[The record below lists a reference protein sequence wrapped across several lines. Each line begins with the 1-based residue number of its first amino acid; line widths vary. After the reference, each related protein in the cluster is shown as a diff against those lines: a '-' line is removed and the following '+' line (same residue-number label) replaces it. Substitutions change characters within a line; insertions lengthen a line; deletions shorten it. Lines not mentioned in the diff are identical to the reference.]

1 MKKLIPCFLL
11 LFALTAKAQ
20 NFEGT
25 IKWSMKMDITDPARK
40 AKMEEAKKR
49 MSDPAAQARM
59 KEMQAKMNDPQMKAM
74 MEANP
79 QMKTQM
85 EAMMKMQ
92 GGDMSAM
99 MPKGFTIMVKGQNTL
114 TKMEGRPMAMEI
126 LYLKDKDNAYHLD
139 RQNKTYSAMMTG
151 NRSGQASPS
160 TPPKVTKTSET
171 TRILNY
177 TCTKYLVEI
186 AEGNRTITQS
196 IWTTTEIKD
205 IDFKNM
211 AKHRMGGGQAI
222 FYEGMEGVPLR
233 VESNMGESSM
243 VMEVTEIKKE
253 SLNPADFSIPADF
266 KETQGMMG
274 KY

>member
-160 TPPKVTKTSET
+160 TPPKVPRLRRRPGFST
-171 TRILNY
+171 TRAQNTWLKLRKATVPSPSRYGRPRKLRILISK
-177 TCTKYLVEI
+177 TW
-186 AEGNRTITQS
+186 QS
-196 IWTTTEIKD
+196 IGWE
-205 IDFKNM
+205 
-211 AKHRMGGGQAI
+211 AARQ
-222 FYEGMEGVPLR
+222 Y
-233 VESNMGESSM
+233 SM
-243 VMEVTEIKKE
+243 KAWKAFRCA
-253 SLNPADFSIPADF
+253 LNRIWGRAAWLW
-266 KETQGMMG
+266 K
-274 KY
+274 